1 MANAIEISLLG
12 PFQIR
17 RAGAS
22 AVTFEADTARGLFA
36 FLLQH
41 SGRSIRREN
50 LAALLWPDQDDQTA
64 LHNLRNALSRVRK
77 SIADQAADP
86 PFLTIDR
93 KSIGINPDSDLKLDT
108 ADFEAQVSFVQSH
121 SHPRL
126 AGCPICLEKLFAAAE
141 IYRGDFL
148 AGFSLPTP
156 LFQEWQQNE
165 ISRYGRSAMF
175 VFDALA
181 QNLLEDQQFT
191 QAAQVAA
198 RQLDLHPWEE
208 RAHRQLM
215 TAYALD
221 GNRSAALAQFESC
234 KQILTAELAADPEP
248 VTERL
253 AKAIRTGDLA
263 RLTKSTP
270 PTNQVAQPEALIGRG
285 REQADLTTRL
295 LEPDERLITLL
306 GPGGMGK
313 TRLAEAVVW
322 QLRRAFP
329 DGAYLMSL
337 TQLDNPA
344 PDAIALSLAVGLGI
358 RLEGREPAALELVR
372 VLENRHA
379 LLVLDNLE
387 QLISSESGGG
397 VDFVLQLLN
406 GCPRLT
412 LLITSRVR
420 LGLNQEYAFRL
431 DGLEISAADRLSNS
445 ARLFVNEADRTP
457 GGFEVNRENEA
468 AVDTICELVAGLP
481 LAIKLAAAWTD
492 RLTPAEIAAELTRNL
507 ELLATQ
513 APDIPERHR
522 SIRAVFDGSWLK
534 LTDSQQ
540 LALIQL
546 TVFQGGFSRE
556 MAAKVTHVSRDD
568 LFELANQSFLVRSRS
583 GRFTFHELIRQLAG
597 QKLAEQADL
606 QTDTRARHSLELSD
620 WVGQQIGGLRGPDQI
635 AVRKAID
642 LDFAN
647 VRTAWYWAVDQGQTD
662 SLARALGGLTTFLLR
677 QNRILEGVELLR
689 WAHERCAG
697 QLPARLQARIEV
709 HLATFLRSIGHYD
722 ESRQLLDAGLTAL
735 KAIQADPSALCLAYN
750 SLNLTASRMGD
761 LKPAKSFAEAALE
774 AAQASHDDWLI
785 AFSLHNLADLH
796 EGLENYALAIDYLA
810 ESLAISESL
819 GDLQRLALG
828 YNLMGIL
835 LEMQQDFPAADA
847 RYQEALALALQL
859 GDRWIQGFV
868 YGNLGDLALARGDYL
883 ASRQHL
889 QASLRIATETQA
901 SGYALMNVYKF
912 AELAAAEGQPASAM
926 ALAQFVLG
934 HSAADAFFKQRA
946 ESLLA
951 SLPTDLQA
959 AQLPGRLEHV
969 VQSLLH

>member
-1 MANAIEISLLG
+1 MANAIQVSLLG

-22 AVTFEADTARGLFA
+22 ADSFEADSARGLFA

-41 SGRSIRREN
+41 PGRSIRREN
-50 LAALLWPDQDDQTA
+50 LAALLWPDLEDRTA

-77 SIADQAADP
+77 SIADQEADP
-86 PFLTIDR
+86 PILVIDR
-93 KSIGINPDSDLKLDT
+93 KSIGINPESNLKLDT
-108 ADFEAQVSFVQSH
+108 ADFEALVSFVQSH
-121 SHPRL
+121 PHPRL

-148 AGFSLPTP
+148 AGFSLSTP

-165 ISRYGRSAMF
+165 ITRYGRSAMF

-191 QAAQVAA
+191 LAAQIAA

-215 TAYALD
+215 TAYAFD

-234 KQILTAELAADPEP
+234 KQILTEELAVDPEP
-248 VTERL
+248 ATVRL

-263 RLTKSTP
+263 GLAISTP
-270 PTNQVAQPEALIGRG
+270 PTNQLIKPEALIGRSC
-285 REQADLTTRL
+285 EQSSLTAL
-295 LEPDERLITLL
+295 VLDPGERLITLL
-306 GPGGMGK
+306 GPGGIGK

-329 DGAYLMSL
+329 DGAYLISL
-337 TQLDNPA
+337 AQLDNPV
-344 PDAIALSLAVGLGI
+344 PDAIALSLAVDLGI

-379 LLVLDNLE
+379 MLVLDNME
-387 QLISSESGGG
+387 QLISSESRGG
-397 VDFVLQLLN
+397 VDFILQLLR
-406 GCPRLT
+406 GCPRLM

-420 LGLNQEYAFRL
+420 LGLNQEHAFRL
-431 DGLEISAADRLSNS
+431 DGLEISAVDRLSGS
-445 ARLFVNEADRTP
+445 ARLFVSEAERTP
-457 GGFEVNRENEA
+457 GGFEITRENEA
-468 AVDTICELVAGLP
+468 AVNTICELVEGLP

-522 SIRAVFDGSWLK
+522 SIQAAFDGSWLK

-556 MAAKVTHVSRDD
+556 MAGKVTNVSPDD
-568 LFELANQSFLVRSRS
+568 LFGLANQSFLVRSQS

-606 QTDTRARHSLELSD
+606 LTDMRARHSLAFSE
-620 WVGQQIGGLRGPDQI
+620 WVGRQVSGLRGPDQI
-635 AVRKAID
+635 AVRKAVD

-647 VRTAWYWAVDQGQTD
+647 VRTAWYWAVDNGLAD
-662 SLARALGGLTTFLLR
+662 SLAGALGGLTTFLLR
-677 QNRILEGVELLR
+677 QNRVLEGVELLS
-689 WAHERCAG
+689 WAHERYAG
-697 QLPARLQARIEV
+697 QLPAELKARIEV
-709 HLATFLRSIGHYD
+709 QLATFLRSIGQYD
-722 ESRQLLDAGLTAL
+722 KSRHLLDTGLTAL
-735 KAIQADPSALCLAYN
+735 HAVQAGPAALCLAYN

-761 LKPAKSFAEAALE
+761 LEPAKAFADAALE
-774 AAQASHDDWLI
+774 AARASRDEWLL

-810 ESLAISESL
+810 ESLAISESI
-819 GDLQRLALG
+819 GDLQRLALSH
-828 YNLMGIL
+828 NLMGIL
-835 LEMQQDFPAADA
+835 LEMQQDFPAADT
-847 RYQEALALALQL
+847 RYQKALALALQL
-859 GDRWIQGFV
+859 GDRWIQGFAH
-868 YGNLGDLALARGDYL
+868 GNLGDLALARGDYL
-883 ASRQHL
+883 GSRQHL

-901 SGYALMNVYKF
+901 PGYALMNVYKF
-912 AELAAAEGQPASAM
+912 AELGAAEGQLESAK

-951 SLPTDLQA
+951 SLDTDLQA
-959 AQLPGRLEHV
+959 AELPGRLDHV
-969 VQSLLH
+969 VQVLLQ